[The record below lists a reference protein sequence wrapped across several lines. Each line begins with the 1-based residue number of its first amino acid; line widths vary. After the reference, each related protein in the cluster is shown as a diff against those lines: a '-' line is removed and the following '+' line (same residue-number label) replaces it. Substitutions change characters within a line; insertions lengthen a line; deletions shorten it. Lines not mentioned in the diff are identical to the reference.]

1 MAGEIWFCR
10 PKRTLAVSLTGT
22 RCALSCAH
30 CGGHYLRGMKTPEEA
45 EHLPA
50 AKDYRSCLISGGSDE
65 KGRVPIHEHLPFLA
79 RLVSRGFQL
88 NLHTGLLPPGK
99 VAGFES
105 LSPTVSFD
113 FLVDDETIRTVYGN
127 GASGK
132 DYLESF
138 LALRKRYTTVPHIT
152 IGLLGGRIQGEY
164 AALEAL
170 ASEKPEKLVFLVFI
184 PTRRSRFERCSP
196 PDLPYVE
203 MVFSLARKKLPS
215 TSLLLGCMRPGGSY
229 REKLDL
235 LAVKHGF
242 SRLVMPSPAAR
253 EAAVSSGLKVIL
265 REECCCL

>member
-1 MAGEIWFCR
+1 
-10 PKRTLAVSLTGT
+10 
-22 RCALSCAH
+22 
-30 CGGHYLRGMKTPEEA
+30 MKTPEEV
-45 EHLPA
+45 EDLPYGE
-50 AKDYRSCLISGGSDE
+50 KYRSCLISGGSDE

-79 RLVSRGFQL
+79 RLVSRGFRL

-99 VAGFES
+99 AAGLES

-113 FLVDDETIRTVYGN
+113 FLVDDETIRAVYGN
-127 GASGK
+127 GASGN

-138 LALRKRYTTVPHIT
+138 RALSKKYPTVPHLT
-152 IGLLGGRIQGEY
+152 IGLLGGRIRGEY

-184 PTRRSRFERCSP
+184 PTRGSRFERCSP
-196 PDLPYVE
+196 PPLPKVE
-203 MVFSLARKKLPS
+203 KIFSRAREILPG
-215 TSLLLGCMRPGGSY
+215 TSFLLGCMRPGGSY
-229 REKLDL
+229 RGKLDL

-253 EAAVSSGLKVIL
+253 EAAVRSGLKVVL